1 MSVGILTLDGK
12 PYSYARGG
20 RDTIRRN
27 VHLVLQEP
35 DDQIFATSVR
45 AEVSYR
51 PINLGLSPDEVE
63 LRVQKVMAATS
74 IAHLAERVPHHLT
87 FGQRKRVVL
96 AGALAM

>member
-1 MSVGILTLDGK
+1 M
-12 PYSYARGG
+12 
-20 RDTIRRN
+20 
-27 VHLVLQEP
+27 LQEP